1 LPPPLV
7 VTVTSPPTETLPLL
21 SCWTL
26 GIVASAARGL
36 AVAPELTSIV
46 SLMDATLN
54 VACTLRA
61 WRASSRTSASV
72 KSENPAFLAT
82 IR

>member
-1 LPPPLV
+1 LTGSAVTCSKLFVSPIVPLSV
-7 VTVTSPPTETLPLL
+7 LR
-21 SCWTL
+21 
-26 GIVASAARGL
+26 AAVG
-36 AVAPELTSIV
+36 PELTSIV

>member
-1 LPPPLV
+1 LV

-36 AVAPELTSIV
+36 AVAP
-46 SLMDATLN
+46 
-54 VACTLRA
+54 R
-61 WRASSRTSASV
+61 
-72 KSENPAFLAT
+72 
-82 IR
+82 